1 VIERGTLTAGTAPLE
16 LQRHY
21 FEAMATDVEFL
32 LDAEPSPESLDALRA
47 AEAEIHRLEAL
58 LSRFRPDSELS
69 QLNQRGSLVVGSDLL
84 ATVEL
89 ALAARRRTHGR
100 FDPTVHDA
108 VVAAGYDR
116 SFDSLPPDR
125 AAAACSSVAS
135 CGGGITVD
143 AEHSLI
149 RLDPGVHLDL
159 GGIGKGYAVDR
170 VSEIL
175 SSVGPCLVSVGGDL
189 AVHGGLDGGPW
200 PIGVD
205 TPTGTI
211 TLGLEHG
218 AVATS
223 GRDRRRWRV
232 DGEER
237 HHLIDPSTSRPAD
250 TDLLRVTAVA
260 VTAVDAEVVA
270 KMLFLAGAEAAAREA
285 DEFDIPCVLVTG
297 DGRLL
302 LAGGLS

>member
-1 VIERGTLTAGTAPLE
+1 VIDPRTLDDGTAPLE
-16 LQRHY
+16 LQRHR

-32 LDAEPSPESLDALRA
+32 LDAEPSAESLEALRA
-47 AEAEIHRLEAL
+47 AETEIHRLEAL

-69 QLNQRGSLVVGSDLL
+69 QLNRRGSLVVGPDLL
-84 ATVEL
+84 AAVEL
-89 ALAARRRTHGR
+89 ALGGRRLTRGR

-108 VVAAGYDR
+108 VVAAGYDC
-116 SFDSLPPDR
+116 SFDSLPLDR
-125 AAAACSSVAS
+125 AEPVSPSLAL
-135 CGGGITVD
+135 CGGGVTVD
-143 AEHSLI
+143 AERSLI

-175 SSVGPCLVSVGGDL
+175 SGVGPCLVSLGGDL
-189 AVHGGLDGGPW
+189 AVRGGLDGGPW

-211 TLGLEHG
+211 TLGLEDG

-232 DGEER
+232 NGEER
-237 HHLIDPSTSRPAD
+237 HHLIDPSTGQPAD
-250 TDLLRVTAVA
+250 TDLLRATAVA
-260 VTAVDAEVVA
+260 VTAVDAELMA

-285 DEFDIPCVLVTG
+285 DELDIPCVLVTG
-297 DGRLL
+297 DGRAI